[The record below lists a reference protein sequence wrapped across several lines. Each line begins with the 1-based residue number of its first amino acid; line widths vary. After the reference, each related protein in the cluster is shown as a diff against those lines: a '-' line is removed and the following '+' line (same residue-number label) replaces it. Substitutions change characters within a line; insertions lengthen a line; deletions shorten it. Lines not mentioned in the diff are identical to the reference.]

1 MSLTDLCTAKYVA
14 PTSRYAATPR
24 PNTHPDL
31 RPISLHPYI
40 PTGGGGGG
48 GGKDKDNME
57 KIQLDQGAVAYLL
70 GRNGASAAPKT

>member
-1 MSLTDLCTAKYVA
+1 MPLHPA
-14 PTSRYAATPR
+14 PTHIPTSG
-24 PNTHPDL
+24 
-31 RPISLHPYI
+31 LHPYI